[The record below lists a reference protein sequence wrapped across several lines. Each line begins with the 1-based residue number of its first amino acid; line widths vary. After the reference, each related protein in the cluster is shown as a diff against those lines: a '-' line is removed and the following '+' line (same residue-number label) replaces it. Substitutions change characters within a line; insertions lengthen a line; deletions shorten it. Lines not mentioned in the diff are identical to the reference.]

1 MYCISVKHMG
11 ESNIKCDQCD
21 LTFNNSGSKWRH
33 IRIVH
38 EGIKYPCNNCGKE
51 YADKK
56 RLKMHM
62 LKHHGGSSVMEEANN
77 TKTATFRRPDL
88 APPDI
93 NMAAAESMIPPD
105 PAHSSFSEQ
114 QPPTEMVQPLPG
126 GQTSSALPSHQPRD
140 LDTTSH
146 SVND

>member
-62 LKHHGGSSVMEEANN
+62 LKHHGGSVMEEVNN
-77 TKTATFRRPDL
+77 TKSAKFQRSDL
-88 APPDI
+88 APDI
-93 NMAAAESMIPPD
+93 LAGNSNSESLLPP
-105 PAHSSFSEQ
+105 PSHNAFSGE
-114 QPPTEMVQPLPG
+114 PNSTEMTQILPG
-126 GQTSSALPSHQPRD
+126 RPSTLPSHH